1 MYHAEPRSGTVLGPA
16 ALARHLGGV
25 SEALL
30 RAADAVFPVRL
41 TRSWL
46 SRMRSP
52 DGPLG
57 LQAVPRPGE
66 LVAAPGDIPDPVG
79 EAGLRPVP
87 WVVQKHPDRV
97 LLLVTRHCH
106 LYCRY
111 CFRRDQHDSDE
122 PGRDGLDRA
131 IAFARQSGAREAIL
145 SGGDPLTLSD
155 ARLLRVVDGLRPA
168 VPIVR
173 IHTRAPITAPH
184 RVTDAL
190 VAGLRARAPL
200 WVLVHANHPDELS
213 PEVRAALTRLV
224 DAGLPVLN
232 QAVLLRGVNDDADT
246 LEALSHALLGL
257 RVFPYYL
264 HHTDAVPGNA
274 AFRVGVQEGLAL
286 HAELARRVSGIGL
299 PRYVIDPPDG
309 SGKIDV
315 ATWAA
320 RQGEHPVPSPPQE
333 D

>member
-1 MYHAEPRSGTVLGPA
+1 MYHAEPRSGAVLGPG
-16 ALARHLGGV
+16 ALARRLRGV
-25 SEALL
+25 PESLL

-46 SRMRSP
+46 ARMRDPS
-52 DGPLG
+52 GPLG

-66 LVAAPGDIPDPVG
+66 LLPSAGDVPDPVG
-79 EAGLRPVP
+79 EAGRSPVP

-97 LLLVTRHCH
+97 LLLVTRRCH

-122 PGRDGLDRA
+122 PGREGLDRA
-131 IAFARQSGAREAIL
+131 IAHARQSGAREAIL

-155 ARLLRVVDGLRPA
+155 ARLFRIVDALRPA
-168 VPIVR
+168 VPIIRV
-173 IHTRAPITAPH
+173 HTRAPITAPH

-190 VAGLRARAPL
+190 VAGLAARAPL

-213 PEVRAALTRLV
+213 PDVRAALGRLV

-232 QAVLLRGVNDDADT
+232 QAVLLRGVNDDASVLT
-246 LEALSHALLGL
+246 ALSHALLEL
-257 RVFPYYL
+257 RIFPYYL

-274 AFRVGVQEGLAL
+274 EFRVGVEEGLAI

-320 RQGEHPVPSPPQE
+320 RRGEHPVPSVPQE